1 MKCAA
6 CHNKMT
12 KKKGE
17 IDLRVDGKLYI
28 VRNLAYEEC
37 PVCGEKV
44 LSPNVSEDLF
54 QKVKN
59 GQFQEE
65 TIKVPVLDGTYG

>member
-6 CHNKMT
+6 CHNKMI

-17 IDLRVDGKLYI
+17 VDLRVDGKLYI
-28 VRNLAYEEC
+28 VRNLEYEEC

-44 LSPNVSEDLF
+44 LSPSVSEFLY
-54 QKVKN
+54 QKVKK
-59 GQFQEE
+59 GQFREE
-65 TIKVPVLDGTYG
+65 TVKVPVLDGTYG

>member
-1 MKCAA
+1 MKIRI
-6 CHNKMT
+6 
-12 KKKGE
+12 KKTGE

-28 VRNLAYEEC
+28 VRNLVYEEC
-37 PVCGEKV
+37 PICGEKV
-44 LSPNVSEDLF
+44 LSPRVSEDLF
-54 QKVKN
+54 KKVKK